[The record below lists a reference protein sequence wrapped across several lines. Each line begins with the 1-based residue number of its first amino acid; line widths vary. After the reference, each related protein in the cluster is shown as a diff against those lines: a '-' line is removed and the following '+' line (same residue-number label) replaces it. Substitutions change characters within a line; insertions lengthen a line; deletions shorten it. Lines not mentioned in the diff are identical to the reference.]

1 MEIVDMT
8 FSVAK
13 LWAILVA
20 AHVVLCVV
28 CIIKEWRTQREI
40 WESLRLSQVEAERQQ
55 QIADGRRH
63 LFDEP

>member
-13 LWAILVA
+13 LWAILAA
-20 AHVVLCVV
+20 AHIVWCVG
-28 CIIKEWRTQREI
+28 CIIKERRTQRETR
-40 WESLRLSQVEAERQQ
+40 ESLRRSRLGDERQQ

-63 LFDEP
+63 QFDEP